1 MRTVLD
7 NLEAARDVE
16 QFVVDYGTGD
26 GIVGPP
32 VFVPFNGQDMP
43 APSTPPTRPA
53 QFVRVSRRPH
63 PVGHIPDQSETL
75 SHEGVDPLGPPA
87 PQVNGHH
94 NPPSP
99 HVTTNGPTWP
109 QLNLGGDRTRDQT
122 SPPPPAPQPEH
133 SQPKE
138 TSSHGSQ
145 QPISGPP
152 NIPPPPPPE
161 PYVAAAPHRSLS
173 GRRQSGPLPTPGM
186 NPRPTEH
193 PPMPALP
200 PPPPPTEEEGGI
212 LFYGTH
218 FPLTDLHPY
227 RR

>member
-1 MRTVLD
+1 M
-7 NLEAARDVE
+7 
-16 QFVVDYGTGD
+16 
-26 GIVGPP
+26 GPP

-43 APSTPPTRPA
+43 APSTPATRPA

-63 PVGHIPDQSETL
+63 PAIHIPDQSEAET
-75 SHEGVDPLGPPA
+75 VDPVGPVA

-99 HVTTNGPTWP
+99 HVPTTNGQTWP
-109 QLNLGGDRTRDQT
+109 QLNIGGGQARDQSSPSPPAQQLERSQPRET
-122 SPPPPAPQPEH
+122 SPPR
-133 SQPKE
+133 SQL
-138 TSSHGSQ
+138 
-145 QPISGPP
+145 PISAPP

-161 PYVAAAPHRSLS
+161 PYAAAAPHRSLS

-218 FPLTDLHPY
+218 FPLTDLQSV
-227 RR
+227 RL